1 MSEQWDIVRCPEIV
15 SVSGRSAG
23 SGYGSME
30 DTQDISVAEPDNV
43 CR

>member
-23 SGYGSME
+23 SGYCSME
-30 DTQDISVAEPDNV
+30 DTQDNSMAEPDNV
-43 CR
+43 FR